1 METQSAFMA
10 AAAASVI
17 LVAILVHR
25 RDRTAILFA
34 ALTLAFGLYSFGH
47 GAQGLGYF
55 WAAPVAG
62 VGLYL
67 DCSR

>member
-17 LVAILVHR
+17 LVATLVNR

-34 ALTLAFGLYSFGH
+34 ALTLAFGLYSFGRGGQH
-47 GAQGLGYF
+47 DNRMGDREVAQTDRIG
-55 WAAPVAG
+55 
-62 VGLYL
+62 
-67 DCSR
+67 